1 MTACLRW
8 ELPEGLA
15 RRVDGRKVN
24 NGMISSRLRRTHLPV
39 CILAALLCGMSCARA
54 LAAEQGDDA
63 ALKKLH
69 TEIVELIGDAPCANL
84 VHCRVL
90 ALGGRPCGGAD
101 EYLAYSSLAGNK
113 DILDGK
119 AFEYG
124 FLLDEVRRANRSTG
138 ACEVLP
144 QPRAMCLDRR
154 CRLDAT
160 PH

>member
-1 MTACLRW
+1 MAVAVRLCW
-8 ELPEGLA
+8 PLPKPVSRSGGE
-15 RRVDGRKVN
+15 VN
-24 NGMISSRLRRTHLPV
+24 NAMISSHLRRTRPPV
-39 CILAALLCGMSCARA
+39 CVVVALICGISCARGW
-54 LAAEQGDDA
+54 AAEQSDEA

-69 TEIVELIGDAPCANL
+69 AEIVELIGDAPCANL

-101 EYLAYSSLAGNK
+101 EYLAYSSLTGNK

-124 FLLDEVRRANRSTG
+124 FLQDEVRRASRRAGT
-138 ACEVLP
+138 CEVLS

-154 CRLDAT
+154 CRLDTA